1 MKHFSILFV
10 FLFSNLLINA
20 QDYTWV
26 KGSNTAGVT
35 GTYGTQ
41 GVPAATNNPGARH
54 GCGKWV
60 DNAGN
65 LWLFGG
71 EGYSNSST
79 VCWMNDLWK
88 YDVSTNE
95 WTWIRGSNGPNSVGD
110 YGVIGVPAST
120 NEPPAREFMSCWTDN
135 NGMFWMYGGD
145 GVVSTATPAVASKLS
160 DLWKYD
166 PNTNTWTWIKGSN
179 QANQLGSYGTQ
190 GVAAPSNM
198 PPGRM
203 GSAVWTDNAGDL
215 WLFGGLGYASANL
228 LGYCNDLWKYNIS
241 SNNWTWIS
249 GSNVVGQFGLYGTMG
264 VPSATNAPG
273 GRFFPNGFVGPAGEL
288 YLFGGRG
295 FAASAV
301 DYMNDM
307 WKFEPTNGNWTWLH
321 GSSNVNIP
329 GNYGTLGLQGTT
341 TYPGGRHSAASWKDA
356 SGNFWIFGGKGTATA
371 NNIGEL
377 CDLFRYN
384 PAMNEWTWM
393 KGPALEDQNGNYGT
407 LGVTA
412 ASNNPGSREYNT
424 YWPGQNNFIWLFGG
438 EGWDATS
445 TSTDHM
451 NDLWKYKI
459 PCNPDSIT
467 VTPGKSICSGESFTL
482 TSVNGGPST
491 NWYTSPTST
500 NSIGGGI
507 TYTGGA
513 QTASSVPVVLNYYA
527 EANFCNSQPRPSISI
542 TVNVLPTLSVS
553 TTNTLLCKGFS
564 GTITASGANTYTW
577 STIPAQISASIIV
590 TPSQNTTYTVTGT
603 GINGCSASHTIQ
615 QNVVVCPGIPS
626 NTKINNNLRVYPN
639 PNNGT
644 FQISL
649 NGFNAD
655 NAQLIIFNALGQETF
670 KEVLKSETNTVRV
683 NLPAGIYF
691 YQVRNSEK
699 EIGNGKLILE
709 F

>member
-1 MKHFSILFV
+1 MKSLFTLSLV
-10 FLFSNLLINA
+10 FFNGFLLIA

-26 KGSNTAGVT
+26 KGSNTSGVI
-35 GTYGTQ
+35 GVYGTQ
-41 GVPAATNNPGARH
+41 GVSAASNNPGARH

-71 EGYSNSST
+71 EGYSNNST
-79 VCWMNDLWK
+79 LCWLNDLWK
-88 YDVSTNE
+88 YNVTTNE
-95 WTWIRGSNGPNSVGD
+95 WTWIRGSNGPNSVGN
-110 YGVIGVPAST
+110 YGTIGIPAST
-120 NEPPAREFMSCWTDN
+120 NEPPAREFMACWTDN

-145 GVVSTATPAVASKLS
+145 GVVSTATPATASKLN

-166 PNTNTWTWIKGSN
+166 PNTNIWTWVKGSN
-179 QANQLGSYGTQ
+179 LADQVGNYGTI
-190 GVAAPSNM
+190 GVSAPSNA
-198 PPGRM
+198 PAGRM

-228 LGYCNDLWKYNIS
+228 LGYTNDLWKYNIG

-249 GSNVVGQFGLYGTMG
+249 GSNVVGQFGQYGTMG
-264 VPSATNAPG
+264 VPSTTNAPG
-273 GRFFPNGFVGPAGEL
+273 GRFFPNGFVGSGGEL

-307 WKFEPTNGNWTWLH
+307 WKFDPVNLTWTWLH

-329 GNYGTLGLQGTT
+329 GNYGTLGIQGTT

-438 EGWDATS
+438 EGWDASS

-467 VTPGKSICSGESFTL
+467 VAPGKSICSGESFTL

-491 NWYTSPTST
+491 EWYTSPTST
-500 NSIGGGI
+500 TSIANGVTYAGGV
-507 TYTGGA
+507 
-513 QTASSVPVVLNYYA
+513 QTTTSIPLVLNYFA
-527 EANFCNSQPRPSISI
+527 EANFCTSQPRPSISI
-542 TVNVLPTLSVS
+542 TVNALPNLSVS
-553 TTNTLLCKGFS
+553 TSNTLICKGNTSTLTVSGTNTF
-564 GTITASGANTYTW
+564 TWNTN
-577 STIPAQISASIIV
+577 PAQNTASIIV
-590 TPSQNTTYTVTGT
+590 SPSQTTTYSVSGT
-603 GINGCSASHTIQ
+603 DANGCSNTTTIT
-615 QNVVVCPGIPS
+615 QNVVICPGFAK
-626 NTKINNNLRVYPN
+626 NKIEQGKVLLFPN

-644 FQISL
+644 FNIELNTSNNENMQLTILNAIGQQVYSKELSENRNSL
-649 NGFNAD
+649 KLD
-655 NAQLIIFNALGQETF
+655 
-670 KEVLKSETNTVRV
+670 
-683 NLPAGIYF
+683 LPCGIYF
-691 YQVRNSEK
+691 YKLTERGN
-699 EIGNGKLILE
+699 EISAGKMIIQ
-709 F
+709 